1 MIVPKTL
8 KCFIILFSQFI
19 LTSSENITIALI
31 VESFVVQAGLDDA
44 RTDILNLEGSLKE
57 MMGNSAELAFTKKV
71 NYQNI
76 NQLLMIYSDKAQK
89 ISAILSVVRCST
101 YLDDLEVMQTNF
113 SSTMSL
119 VILERGC
126 PRPPPTVGFGF
137 PYLKNMHDIVPFLV
151 DIRSDNRLLDKWDD
165 IVIFHDNTVVPEPDE
180 IGNLIEQVV
189 DLARQITLE
198 VDSDDT
204 EEPLDSHNQQLTMDE
219 FIERHEQEQDI
230 DESLDPVQLEG
241 NLTEAFSL
249 IEKGLQN
256 LENTYSNKECNFT
269 TKHGIVIIIKII
281 SMLRG
286 NLREKK
292 KVFELVD

>member
-1 MIVPKTL
+1 MIVLKTL
-8 KCFIILFSQFI
+8 KCFIILFSLFI
-19 LTSSENITIALI
+19 LTSSENITIAPI
-31 VESFVVQAGLDDA
+31 VESFVIQAGLDDA
-44 RTDILNLEGSLKE
+44 RSDILNLEGSLKE

-165 IVIFHDNTVVPEPDE
+165 IVIFHDNTV
-180 IGNLIEQVV
+180 G
-189 DLARQITLE
+189 
-198 VDSDDT
+198 
-204 EEPLDSHNQQLTMDE
+204 
-219 FIERHEQEQDI
+219 
-230 DESLDPVQLEG
+230 
-241 NLTEAFSL
+241 
-249 IEKGLQN
+249 K
-256 LENTYSNKECNFT
+256 
-269 TKHGIVIIIKII
+269 
-281 SMLRG
+281 
-286 NLREKK
+286 
-292 KVFELVD
+292 